1 MNGTCLGGSRRAVGG
16 AFLLGTASMTAQLAL
31 MREFLDAFAGNE
43 LIIGFV
49 LGYWFVLTAFG
60 AEAGRRWRKGTTLG
74 VLIGLEVAASLAPLF
89 QIIAIRL
96 LRSSLLPGVV
106 PGPDLA
112 LWSTAVILV
121 PGCVANGWLFAVLVR
136 LMSEAKRGESG
147 QTYLVETAGLA
158 VGGAAYSLFL
168 CTRLGSINLAAL
180 IAVQN
185 GLAAIAFGWLGGRR
199 RFAVLAGLGVAV
211 ALACA
216 YIFDLDGRTL
226 RAIYPAGK
234 VVAQSQSP
242 YGHLVVMESGGQRAF
257 FHQGLPL
264 FTTQDTAAREERVH
278 FALAQRERISDV
290 LLIGGAASRA
300 ADEALKYAPQRVDC
314 VDPDPAV
321 LEALKQAGGT
331 AARDPRVTFIET
343 DARRY
348 VRRTNLHYDAI
359 VLGLPAPESVQ
370 LNRFFTRE
378 FFAEAS
384 ARLNPGGVVAFDL
397 PGSEGYLSPVQQALL
412 ASIHGAL
419 QSVFRHTLVI
429 PGEKI
434 ILAGSD
440 APLDAD
446 VPAILAR
453 RHIPVRYMTAGYMSS
468 RLTPERLKAIR
479 VVASARVQPNGDF
492 LPASHGHALG
502 LWLEMSGGTVVWA
515 LVAFAALIV
524 VIGSLLSRGPLPG
537 VTAAI
542 ATTGF
547 AGISL
552 EVILIIAFQVLYGSI
567 YLHLGMLFASF
578 MIGTV
583 AGAFLALRGWMPG
596 GTRGLVLL
604 DAVFVVLA
612 PSAAAT
618 VQALAAAGAPAFAGF
633 PLIAMGLGAAGFV
646 VGGQFPLASRVQ
658 ADRRESSTFLY
669 AADLAGACLGAFATA
684 ALLLPVIGL
693 AGICWLL
700 AGIKLVSLVGL
711 CLAPSGAATE
721 ANLGRRVGPGG
732 WIAVGYFVLAG
743 VLIVSAQTQMSIY
756 SATFSKAYVFAVVL
770 AIFLALWAA
779 WHEGPDAARQ
789 ERRSPARLVTGW
801 LSLSRSKWF
810 TVVRT
815 ANYVLLGLVAFFPV
829 FRCYFRIPYLF
840 CHVCPRQCIFG
851 YLRPYLVGGA
861 LLANFGQAPFCQWV
875 CPVGTLGDARAATP
889 PAPRLRRM
897 LWGVRLGVLV
907 LIMVFYFLMERSSGT
922 GPFGTGRLY
931 AVLFKNDYAVSLWV
945 IGVAAACIVLGWKVK
960 RFFCLALCPIGATSD
975 LAAAVIRKI
984 PERMGTAPDG
994 KGAADTS
1001 RAGGAGEGHE

>member
-1 MNGTCLGGSRRAVGG
+1 MNETCSSNSRSAVAG
-16 AFLLGTASMTAQLAL
+16 AFLLGTASMIAQLAL
-31 MREFLDAFAGNE
+31 MREFLGAFAGNE

-60 AEAGRRWRKGTTLG
+60 TEVGRRWRKGTTLG
-74 VLIGLEVAASLAPLF
+74 LLIGLEVAASVAPLL
-89 QIIAIRL
+89 QVVAIRL
-96 LRSSLLPGVV
+96 LRSTLLPGVA

-112 LWSTAVILV
+112 LWSTAVILF
-121 PGCVANGWLFAVLVR
+121 PGCIANGWLFAVLVR
-136 LMSEAKRGESG
+136 LIVEARRGESG
-147 QTYLVETAGLA
+147 QAYLVETIGLA
-158 VGGAAYSLFL
+158 AGGSAYSLFL
-168 CTRLGSINLAAL
+168 CTRLGSIDLAAL

-185 GLAAIAFGWLGGRR
+185 GLAAVAFGWLGGRR
-199 RFAVLAGLGVAV
+199 RLAILAGLAVAV
-211 ALACA
+211 LVVGG
-216 YIFDLDGRTL
+216 YIVDLDGRTL
-226 RAIYPAGK
+226 RAVYPAGR
-234 VVAQSQSP
+234 VVSQSQSP
-242 YGHLVVMESGGQRAF
+242 YGHLVVTESEGQRAF

-264 FTTQDTAAREERVH
+264 FTTQDTAAREERIH
-278 FALAQRERISDV
+278 FALAQREKISVV

-300 ADEALKYAPQRVDC
+300 ADEALKYEPQRVDC

-321 LEALKQAGGT
+321 LEALKQAGG
-331 AARDPRVTFIET
+331 AAVRDPRIAFIET

-348 VRRTNLHYDAI
+348 IRRTTRHYDAI

-378 FFAEAS
+378 FFAEAA

-419 QSVFRHTLVI
+419 QSAFRHTLVI

-434 ILAGSD
+434 ILVGSD
-440 APLDAD
+440 APLDSD

-453 RHIPVRYMTAGYMSS
+453 RHISARYMTAGYMSS
-468 RLTPERLKAIR
+468 RLTPERLKAVR
-479 VVASARVQPNGDF
+479 MAASAPAQPNGDF

-502 LWLEMSGGTVVWA
+502 LWLEMSGGTLVWP
-515 LVAFAALIV
+515 LVSFAALIV

-567 YLHLGMLFASF
+567 YLHLGMLFAAF

-583 AGAFLALRGWMPG
+583 AGAFLALRGWIPG

-618 VQALAAAGAPAFAGF
+618 VQALAAVGAPAFAGF
-633 PLIAMGLGAAGFV
+633 ALIAAGLGTAGFV
-646 VGGQFPLASRVQ
+646 VGAQFPLASRAQ
-658 ADRRESSTFLY
+658 ADVRESSTFFY

-700 AGIKLVSLVGL
+700 AGIKLASLAGL
-711 CLAPSGAATE
+711 CLAPVGAATGVS
-721 ANLGRRVGPGG
+721 LSRRAGPGG
-732 WIAVGYFVLAG
+732 WVAVGYFVLSG

-756 SATFSKAYVFAVVL
+756 SATFSKAYVFAVVM
-770 AIFLALWAA
+770 AIFAALWAA
-779 WHEGPDAARQ
+779 WHEGADAARQ
-789 ERRSPARLVTGW
+789 ERRSPSRLVAGW
-801 LSLSRSKWF
+801 LNLSRSKWF

-815 ANYVLLGLVAFFPV
+815 ANYLVLGLVAFFPV
-829 FRCYFRIPYLF
+829 FRCYFRVPYLF

-861 LLANFGQAPFCQWV
+861 LLANLGQAPFCQWV
-875 CPVGTLGDARAATP
+875 CPVGTLCDARTGTP
-889 PAPRLRRM
+889 PGPRLRRV
-897 LWGVRLGVLV
+897 LWGVRLSVLM
-907 LIMVFYFLMERSSGT
+907 LIAVFYFLMERSSGI
-922 GPFGTGRLY
+922 GSFGTGRLY
-931 AVLFKNDYAVSLWV
+931 AVLFKNDYAVSLWG
-945 IGVAAACIVLGWKVK
+945 IGIAAAFIVLGWKLK

-975 LAAAVIRKI
+975 LAAVAIRKI
-984 PERMGTAPDG
+984 PERPGAVPGG
-994 KGAADTS
+994 KGAVEVS
-1001 RAGGAGEGHE
+1001 RDGGGGEGHV